1 MPETCLA
8 WEAALSGGSMAKA
21 PPRPLSPHLT
31 VWRWGPHM
39 LVSILHRVTGAGLSI
54 VGLAVLTWWLTALAG
69 GTEAYASFAKAAAHP
84 VGIIVLIGLTWAFF
98 QHLFSGIRHLVMDTG
113 AGFELDTNKRFAIL
127 TLVGSLLLTA
137 LLWVYILEYR
147 A

>member
-1 MPETCLA
+1 MSATIKAGL
-8 WEAALSGGSMAKA
+8 SMAA
-21 PPRPLSPHLT
+21 TNSRPLSPHLT
-31 VWRWGPHM
+31 IWRWGPHM
-39 LVSILHRVTGAGLSI
+39 LVSILHRVTGTGLSI

-69 GTEAYASFAKAAAHP
+69 GTDSYATFAKAAAQP

-127 TLVGSLLLTA
+127 TLVGSILLTA
-137 LLWVYILEYR
+137 ALWAYILEYR
-147 A
+147 P